1 MPRKI
6 LIIEDAELLLEG
18 YHAYLDAHLQVLTAT
33 TLLDALDVFE
43 ANTDVELI
51 AVDGLF
57 PRAAGESDVP
67 EQGMRSSGERFIVNI
82 RYAGPIIACSSEDS
96 LNQRMRATGATHVSM
111 KGRPLLKL
119 ICELLVIPSVVQD

>member
-6 LIIEDAELLLEG
+6 LIVEDAELVLEG

-33 TLLDALDVFE
+33 TLLEALDVFE
-43 ANTDVELI
+43 ANPDVELI

-57 PRAAGESDVP
+57 PRDVGESDQP
-67 EQGMRSSGERFIVNI
+67 EQGMRCSGEKFILNI
-82 RYAGPIIACSSEDS
+82 RYVGPVIACSSLEI
-96 LNQRMRATGATHVSM
+96 LNERMCALGATHASQ

-119 ICELLVIPSVVQD
+119 ICELLSLPPVVKD